1 MAGAGPGR
9 TIGAMWLYSAL
20 RFGLFFA
27 LWGILY
33 LCGVGAL
40 LAAVIALVLSIPL
53 SLVLLA
59 KPREAMAQR
68 LEQRLDQRRRDSAD
82 LDARLNAD
90 E

>member
-1 MAGAGPGR
+1 
-9 TIGAMWLYSAL
+9 MWLYTAL

-33 LCGVGAL
+33 LLGVGNL

-59 KPREAMAQR
+59 KPRAAMSATVEER
-68 LEQRLDQRRRDSAD
+68 LNHRRERSED
-82 LDARLNAD
+82 LDTRLNAD